1 VRRENLFSKF
11 KLSLDSIWEVVEVAS
26 VAAMEVAVEVI
37 DNKHQRRRVKI
48 IIKFSVSKETLL
60 IKKFIK
66 SSKKW
71 QLNIIQIKIKMTQKQ
86 LRPNSKRLLMR
97 MKHLAIKKREKFMMF
112 MEKRVYNKM
121 NNKKDHIKVEE
132 VSIKISTLMISLEEE
147 VDSTVVVVVE
157 EAIILEVVIHSV
169 ATSNRF
175 TKTYLKIQM

>member
-1 VRRENLFSKF
+1 MRRENLFSKF

-26 VAAMEVAVEVI
+26 VVAMEVAVEVI

>member
-1 VRRENLFSKF
+1 MRRENLFSKF

-26 VAAMEVAVEVI
+26 VVAMGVAVEVI

>member
-1 VRRENLFSKF
+1 
-11 KLSLDSIWEVVEVAS
+11 VEVEAS
-26 VAAMEVAVEVI
+26 VAAMEVALVEEVGV
-37 DNKHQRRRVKI
+37 DNKNQKRRVKI
-48 IIKFSVSKETLL
+48 IIRFLASKETLL

-86 LRPNSKRLLMR
+86 LKKNSKRLLMR
-97 MKHLAIKKREKFMMF
+97 MKLLAIKKREKFMMF
-112 MEKRVYNKM
+112 MEKRVSNKM

>member
-1 VRRENLFSKF
+1 M
-11 KLSLDSIWEVVEVAS
+11 KLLV
-26 VAAMEVAVEVI
+26 
-37 DNKHQRRRVKI
+37 
-48 IIKFSVSKETLL
+48 
-60 IKKFIK
+60 
-66 SSKKW
+66 
-71 QLNIIQIKIKMTQKQ
+71 
-86 LRPNSKRLLMR
+86 
-97 MKHLAIKKREKFMMF
+97 IKKREKFMMF
-112 MEKRVYNKM
+112 MEKRVSNKM

>member
-1 VRRENLFSKF
+1 MRRENLFSKF